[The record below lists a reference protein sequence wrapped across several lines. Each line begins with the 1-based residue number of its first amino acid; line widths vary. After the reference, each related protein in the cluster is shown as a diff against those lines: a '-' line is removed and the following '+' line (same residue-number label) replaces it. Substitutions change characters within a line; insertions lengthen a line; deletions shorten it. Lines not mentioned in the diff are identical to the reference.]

1 MDGRPPVWIGHAVLP
16 VTDVSRSAE
25 APFDL
30 MDV

>member
-1 MDGRPPVWIGHAVLP
+1 MVVRRWIGHAVLP